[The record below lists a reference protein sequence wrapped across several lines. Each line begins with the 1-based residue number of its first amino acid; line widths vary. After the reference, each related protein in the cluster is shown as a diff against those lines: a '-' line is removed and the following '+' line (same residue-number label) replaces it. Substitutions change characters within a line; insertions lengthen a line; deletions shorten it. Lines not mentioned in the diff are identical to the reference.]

1 MLQLEGKYNKD
12 CKIFADDVE
21 PQAISTIL
29 RILNHPISTG
39 VPIRIQ
45 SDVHEGKGIVIGFT
59 MPLNINNGLIPNI
72 IGVDIG
78 CGVIAA
84 SFPKSTKMDLEK
96 INAKIIENVPTGA
109 NIHKE
114 NVFGDIP
121 FDEPQKVA
129 DIFTVEFN
137 KKFGTSYK
145 APTYNQDWLDQKL
158 NDVGISDLIFYNSIG
173 TLGSGNHYCE
183 LGSGSKDYWVT
194 IHSGSRNFGL
204 KIANYWTKVAEDSIS
219 KPTTEYNQKLD
230 AIIQNTIDKK
240 LIPEKIKELKKSFNL
255 GINRND
261 AFLSGDDMM
270 GYLYDMI
277 FAQLYASWSRKT
289 MLGIIQKV
297 LKVKQFT
304 ETFETVHNYI
314 DFNDFII
321 RKGAISSY
329 IGQKMII
336 PLNMRDG
343 VLLCE
348 GKSNSDWNFSAPHG
362 AGRIMSRGEAKQ
374 KVDLKKFQE
383 TMKGVY
389 STTVCKET
397 LDESPFAY
405 KKSSVIEAAIE
416 PTAIILDKIKPIL
429 NIKDAGKQ
437 MSWKERREDKKHR
450 KATQNKR
457 RRR

>member
-1 MLQLEGKYNKD
+1 MN
-12 CKIFADDVE
+12 
-21 PQAISTIL
+21 
-29 RILNHPISTG
+29 ILNNSLTEN
-39 VPIRIQ
+39 VPIRIMP
-45 SDVHEGKGIVIGFT
+45 DCHEGKGIVIGFT
-59 MPLNINNGLIPNI
+59 MPLNKGVIPNW

-78 CGVIAA
+78 CGVLVS
-84 SFPKSTKMDLEK
+84 SFPKSTKMSLEK
-96 INAKIIENVPTGA
+96 VNAKIIETVPTGV
-109 NIHKE
+109 NIHQE
-114 NVFGDIP
+114 NIFGDIP
-121 FDEPQKVA
+121 FNIPQRIA
-129 DIFTVEFN
+129 DLFTVEFN
-137 KKFGTSYK
+137 KKFGTTYK
-145 APTYNQDWLDQKL
+145 APVYNQDWLDQKM
-158 NDVGISDLIFYNSIG
+158 NDIGISDLIFYNSIG
-173 TLGSGNHYCE
+173 TLGGGNHFIE
-183 LGSGSKDYWVT
+183 IGAGSKDYWVT

-219 KPTTEYNQKLD
+219 KPTKDYNKKLD
-230 AIIQNTIDKK
+230 DIIQNTNDKK
-240 LIPEKIKELKKSFNL
+240 LIPEKIKELKKSFNM

-261 AFLSGDDMM
+261 AFLSGDNMM

-289 MLGIIQKV
+289 MLGIIQKI
-297 LKVKQFT
+297 LKVKQFS
-304 ETFETVHNYI
+304 ESFETIHNYI
-314 DFNDFII
+314 DFNDFIM

-329 IGQKMII
+329 EGKKMII

-348 GKSNSDWNFSAPHG
+348 GKSNADWNFSAPHG

-437 MSWKERREDKKHR
+437 MSWKEIREEKKHR
-450 KATQNKR
+450 KATQYERKR
-457 RRR
+457 R